1 MLRRSA
7 AGIAALNARF
17 YAGVWAQIGEEKA
30 RRKTMYTN
38 GTTVQR
44 EKVQF
49 EPNVPVRLALK
60 YAQPKIGMGKSG
72 EYALFTTSDN
82 RVMFL
87 TLDEARAITEAGLRP
102 GQEFDLTLR
111 CSGNARVYYVS
122 LPAGAAPAYGAQRDG
137 TYAVPASPHAPA
149 APAETDLEYEI
160 RMSVEVERIK
170 AEIAER
176 KRKRAAGNP
185 GAKMLYLTASDAQST
200 SVAAPVATPAATP
213 ARFASDDHTARNGRG
228 ESWLQITNALAKELI
243 GVYADV
249 LAWSREEHGEEVSPE
264 SVRCLVT
271 SAFIET
277 RRGAR

>member
-60 YAQPKIGMGKSG
+60 YAQPKIGMSKSG

-111 CSGNARVYYVS
+111 CSGKARVYYVS

-137 TYAVPASPHAPA
+137 TYAVPAAAPQPA
-149 APAETDLEYEI
+149 AAAESDLEYEL
-160 RMSVEVERIK
+160 RRSVELRT
-170 AEIAER
+170 EIAER
-176 KRKRAAGNP
+176 KRKRAAG
-185 GAKMLYLTASDAQST
+185 DAQ

-213 ARFASDDHTARNGRG
+213 ARFASDEDTTARNGRG
-228 ESWLQITNALAKELI
+228 ESWLHLTNALAKELV

-249 LAWSREEHGEEVSPE
+249 LAWSREEHGADVSAE